1 MKTNPYITEQPRD
14 ITYCANSNC
23 NCDCERNLKNHDFRS
38 AIISISKFGPDK
50 TGKCPC
56 YMERKV

>member
-1 MKTNPYITEQPRD
+1 MERPRD

-23 NCDCERNLKNHDFRS
+23 NRDCERNLKRHDFRNE
-38 AIISISKFGPDK
+38 IISVSKFGPDK

-56 YMERKV
+56 FMSRKD